1 MPEHTAENTNW
12 QKSVCG
18 VVLHNDN
25 VLLARHTYGPG
36 KGRLILPGG
45 YLNRCDGRDESPEDA
60 LVREVM
66 EECGV
71 LVQPRRLIGVRFNQK
86 DWYAAFWA
94 DYLSGQARS
103 DNDENSEVLW
113 LPTQE
118 ALAHPEVPQLSQ
130 RLIAAALKARSSGL
144 GLGYTPYEGTLAG
157 GPYALYTI
165 K

>member
-1 MPEHTAENTNW
+1 MPQHHNENTNW
-12 QKSVCG
+12 QKSVCA
-18 VVLHNDN
+18 VVLHQGQ

-45 YLNRCDGRDESPEDA
+45 YLNHGESPEDA

-71 LVQPRRLIGVRFNQK
+71 LVQPRQLIGVRFNQK

-113 LPTQE
+113 LAAEQ
-118 ALAHPEVPQLSQ
+118 AACCPEVPQLSQ
-130 RLIAAALKARSSGL
+130 RLIGAALLAQEAGL
-144 GLGYTPYEGTLAG
+144 GLGYTPYEGTLSG
-157 GPYALYTI
+157 GPYSLYTI